1 MRIIGGSFK
10 GIKIFEAFDKNTRP
24 LKDLV
29 KESILNILE
38 YSKDSKINLKN
49 SLILDLFS
57 GTGSFGLECISRGA
71 SKVYFFE
78 NYSQSIEI
86 LHKNIKKLKCEN
98 KARVFNQNAFKE
110 FKGKEIQPGE
120 NCKTNE
126 ELDDFIKDHVE
137 SAYHPCGTC
146 KMGSA
151 SDPSSVVDE
160 ECNVIGVKNLRV
172 VDSSIFPNITNGNLN
187 GPTIMTAE
195 KASDHIM
202 GKSVLPKSNYEPWIN
217 TNWETKDR

>member
-1 MRIIGGSFK
+1 
-10 GIKIFEAFDKNTRP
+10 
-24 LKDLV
+24 
-29 KESILNILE
+29 
-38 YSKDSKINLKN
+38 
-49 SLILDLFS
+49 
-57 GTGSFGLECISRGA
+57 
-71 SKVYFFE
+71 
-78 NYSQSIEI
+78 
-86 LHKNIKKLKCEN
+86 
-98 KARVFNQNAFKE
+98 
-110 FKGKEIQPGE
+110 
-120 NCKTNE
+120 
-126 ELDDFIKDHVE
+126 
-137 SAYHPCGTC
+137 
-146 KMGSA
+146 MGSA